1 MAFTKSNTVG
11 IIGMGWVGSSV
22 AISLVLKGLVKKL
35 LVHDVRRDIAEGEAL
50 DLRHGAG
57 FVPSVE
63 IHAAEIED
71 MMACGLI
78 VITAGRGGKPGESRL
93 ELIHDNIGIAKDIS
107 QKLKGYTGILIIV
120 SNPVDVLTYWYREF
134 TGLPAGRVIG
144 TGTFLD
150 SARLRQMIGTKI
162 GVEPK
167 SIWANVIG
175 EHGDSSV
182 LLWSKAVVGGT
193 ALREWH
199 GWEAAYEDDLKEE
212 VHKAAQEIIRRK
224 GATNH
229 AIGLVTA
236 SLVKWLLRGER
247 RVVALST
254 SLDGPHGLSGLALS
268 LPCLI
273 SQQGVERVI
282 EVSLAPEEKAGLM
295 HSAEVVGS
303 VIDQFR

>member
-1 MAFTKSNTVG
+1 
-11 IIGMGWVGSSV
+11 MGWVGSSV
-22 AISLVLKGLVKKL
+22 AISLVLKGLVNKL
-35 LVHDVRRDIAEGEAL
+35 LINDVRGDIAQGEAL

-57 FVPSVE
+57 FVPSVQ
-63 IHAAEIED
+63 IDAAEIED
-71 MMACGLI
+71 MMECGII

-107 QKLKGYTGILIIV
+107 RKLKGYEGILIIV

-150 SARLRQMIGTKI
+150 SARLRQMIGAKI

-182 LLWSKAVVGGT
+182 PLWSKAVIGGT
-193 ALREWH
+193 ALRDWQD
-199 GWEAAYEDDLKEE
+199 WNPAYEDELKEE

-236 SLVKWLLRGER
+236 SLIKWLLRGEK

-254 SLDGPHGLSGLALS
+254 SLDGPYELSGLALS

-273 SQQGVERVI
+273 SHRGVERVI
-282 EVSLAPEEKAGLM
+282 ESRLSKKEINGLNQ
-295 HSAEVVGS
+295 SASVIRS
-303 VIDQFR
+303 VIDKFR